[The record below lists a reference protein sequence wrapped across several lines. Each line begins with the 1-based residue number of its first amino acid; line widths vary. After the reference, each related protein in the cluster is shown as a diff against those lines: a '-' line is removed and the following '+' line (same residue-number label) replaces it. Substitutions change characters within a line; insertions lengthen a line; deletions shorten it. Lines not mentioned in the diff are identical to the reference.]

1 MKNAVCSIYDY
12 PEVNDR
18 PPSNSSLSTRVS
30 DLQTNYISSNQ
41 ERMQFGMNEDER
53 ITSSPAADLPNNEWN
68 NKANWQILNVPAAES
83 VHAEKA
89 PETAEPTSILGQRLK
104 RIVSSE
110 LEQYAPY
117 AKYFLGCKRCG
128 TLRPHC
134 VCGECINK
142 CPDLS
147 KCTKDKRQLSHC
159 PTCLHIGKG
168 ISPHKTFSYSIDV
181 YICANCA
188 QFYSFWSTNSQEIHN
203 KLASLKCESRW
214 AMKGNCFRYQ
224 RCNFIKLSKQNF

>member
-1 MKNAVCSIYDY
+1 MNWSNIVQSIYDY

-18 PPSNSSLSTRVS
+18 PPSNSSLSTLSTCVS
-30 DLQTNYISSNQ
+30 DLQTNCIPSNQ
-41 ERMQFGMNEDER
+41 ER
-53 ITSSPAADLPNNEWN
+53 ITSSPAAGLHSLSTPNNEWN
-68 NKANWQILNVPAAES
+68 TWQILNAPASECVPT
-83 VHAEKA
+83 EKA
-89 PETAEPTSILGQRLK
+89 PETAEPTSILGQLK
-104 RIVSSE
+104 RNVSSE
-110 LEQYAPY
+110 LGQYAPY

-128 TLRPHC
+128 TSRPHC
-134 VCGECINK
+134 VCGECINE

-224 RCNFIKLSKQNF
+224 RCNFIKLSKQNL